1 MKQKS
6 DPSEGKNSAG
16 KNVPVPEMFQAIEET
31 IRKAIKE
38 KEADRVKVMVFV
50 FNDQGVLGMETYH
63 SSLRGH
69 TGKETDQGRNFS
81 FGVAC

>member
-1 MKQKS
+1 MNKKI
-6 DPSEGKNSAG
+6 DPSESKNSAG
-16 KNVPVPEMFQAIEET
+16 DAVPVPEMFQAIEKT

-50 FNDQGVLGMETYH
+50 FNDKGVLGMETYH
-63 SSLRGH
+63 SCLRGQD
-69 TGKETDQGRNFS
+69 KKDTDQGRNFS